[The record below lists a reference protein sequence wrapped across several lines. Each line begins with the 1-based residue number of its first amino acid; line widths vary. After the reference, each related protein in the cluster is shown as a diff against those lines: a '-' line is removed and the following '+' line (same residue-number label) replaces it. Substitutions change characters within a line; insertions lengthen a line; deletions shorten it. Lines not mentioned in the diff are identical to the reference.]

1 MSSSTP
7 SAGSSYAQSKD
18 TIMMQNLRSYSC
30 SIVKLKL
37 GANEAQWRADVL
49 AASSLYGADHLLSG
63 VHLSLTQEQ
72 FERDILPLNEMGR
85 DPRDPNMPK
94 LEPSSTIK
102 KEEQDF
108 SALEQKTSHLRSTWS
123 VPEYPDSLDQDSTDH
138 VEEQAI
144 IDQLGQPPAVQM
156 LREVLAVLRKIL
168 GDIKSSLEEDTS

>member
-1 MSSSTP
+1 
-7 SAGSSYAQSKD
+7 
-18 TIMMQNLRSYSC
+18 MQNLRSYSC

-72 FERDILPLNEMGR
+72 YERDILPLNEMSR
-85 DPRDPNMPK
+85 DPRDSTMPK

-144 IDQLGQPPAVQM
+144 IDQLGPYA
-156 LREVLAVLRKIL
+156 
-168 GDIKSSLEEDTS
+168 SSLTTEKLAQRKYARTLMQQGMRSRRIYVRWNKNTQLYCYTPSPA

>member
-7 SAGSSYAQSKD
+7 SAGSSYAHSKD

-72 FERDILPLNEMGR
+72 YEREILSVSELQPTPLVKG
-85 DPRDPNMPK
+85 
-94 LEPSSTIK
+94 
-102 KEEQDF
+102 
-108 SALEQKTSHLRSTWS
+108 TSNW
-123 VPEYPDSLDQDSTDH
+123 
-138 VEEQAI
+138 
-144 IDQLGQPPAVQM
+144 
-156 LREVLAVLRKIL
+156 
-168 GDIKSSLEEDTS
+168 

>member
-72 FERDILPLNEMGR
+72 YDGPDGKNVAIMGGVSVLSKI
-85 DPRDPNMPK
+85 PEKKCPK
-94 LEPSSTIK
+94 
-102 KEEQDF
+102 F
-108 SALEQKTSHLRSTWS
+108 QKN
-123 VPEYPDSLDQDSTDH
+123 
-138 VEEQAI
+138 
-144 IDQLGQPPAVQM
+144 VQ
-156 LREVLAVLRKIL
+156 K
-168 GDIKSSLEEDTS
+168 